1 MDDKIN
7 AALAALFIDEDKYG
21 KYVLGFRNS
30 DGVLFRKVGAD
41 SMRDFVAANEGMPD
55 HGFENEIKDMSK
67 MVQGCDAIFSY
78 VGK

>member
-7 AALAALFIDEDKYG
+7 AALEALRIEEDKYG
-21 KYVLGFRNS
+21 RYVLGFRDR
-30 DGVLFRKVGAD
+30 DGVLYRKVKAD
-41 SMRDFVAANEGMPD
+41 SLRDFVAANEGMPD
-55 HGFENEIKDMSK
+55 HGFDNEIKDMSK